1 MRRFAKNRWWAFI
14 LTLSVLLASSA
25 SFTSRSYGDGTDPI
39 SIGDGGGGG
48 GGTSPPMGDP
58 DGPAGPT
65 RKSPTGGRLSP
76 GGNGYA
82 VTPVGDGGTAVR
94 VWSWRFHVVLR
105 SLMGRW
111 LRF

>member
-14 LTLSVLLASSA
+14 LTLSVLIASNATFS
-25 SFTSRSYGDGTDPI
+25 SLTYGDGEDPVSI
-39 SIGDGGGGG
+39 SDGSGGGA
-48 GGTSPPMGDP
+48 SPPMGDP
-58 DGPAGPT
+58 DGPSGPT
-65 RKSPTGGRLSP
+65 KWAPTGGRLSP

-105 SLMGRW
+105 SLMSRW